1 MLYMI
6 RTWGRGGKSMI
17 KVGYTSDLPKRM
29 ENYYHSNPFFE
40 KISAREGSLE
50 DEKRLQ
56 LYLEVLGY
64 KMGILDEWFVDSP
77 EVQTL
82 FHESKEKISRV
93 LWRYRNSVWKKED
106 LKQGADQ
113 RLRDIYEN
121 LRKKYLKGYGS
132 DIDKEYSMIVAQ
144 ETLKAMRSEEYCL
157 YDERLDLLKRPSKK
171 KYK

>member
-17 KVGYTSDLPKRM
+17 KIGYTSNLSKRM

-64 KMGILDEWFVDSP
+64 KMGILDEWFADSP

-93 LWRYRNSVWKKED
+93 LWRYRDSVWKKED

-113 RLRDIYEN
+113 RLRTIYED
-121 LRKKYLKGYGS
+121 LRKLYLPKGAYKAPGQ
-132 DIDKEYSMIVAQ
+132 IEREYTMIVAQ
-144 ETLKAMRSEEYCL
+144 ETLKKMRSEEYMMDFL
-157 YDERLDLLKRPSKK
+157 
-171 KYK
+171 

>member
-17 KVGYTSDLPKRM
+17 KIGYTSNLSKRM

-50 DEKRLQ
+50 DEKLLQ

-93 LWRYRNSVWKKED
+93 LWRYRDSVWKKED

-113 RLRDIYEN
+113 RLRTIYED
-121 LRKKYLKGYGS
+121 LRKLYLPKGAYKAPGQ
-132 DIDKEYSMIVAQ
+132 IEREYTMIVAQ
-144 ETLKAMRSEEYCL
+144 ETLKKMRSEEYMIDFL
-157 YDERLDLLKRPSKK
+157 
-171 KYK
+171 

>member
-17 KVGYTSDLPKRM
+17 KIGYTSNLSKRM

-40 KISAREGSLE
+40 KISEREGSLE

-82 FHESKEKISRV
+82 FHESKNKISRV
-93 LWRYRNSVWKKED
+93 LWRYRDSVWKKED

-113 RLRDIYEN
+113 RLRTIYED
-121 LRKKYLKGYGS
+121 LRGKYLRGYEG
-132 DIDKEYSMIVAQ
+132 DIDHEYNMIIAQ
-144 ETLKAMRSEEYCL
+144 ETLKAMRRDEYYL
-157 YDERLDLLKRPSKK
+157 FDERLDLLKRPSKK
-171 KYK
+171 RR

>member
-17 KVGYTSDLPKRM
+17 KIGYTSNLPKRM

-93 LWRYRNSVWKKED
+93 LWRYRDSVWKKED

-113 RLRDIYEN
+113 RLRTIYED
-121 LRKKYLKGYGS
+121 LRKLYLPKGACKASGQ
-132 DIDKEYSMIVAQ
+132 IEREYTMIVAQ
-144 ETLKAMRSEEYCL
+144 ETLKKMRSEEYMM
-157 YDERLDLLKRPSKK
+157 DFW
-171 KYK
+171 

>member
-1 MLYMI
+1 
-6 RTWGRGGKSMI
+6 MI
-17 KVGYTSDLPKRM
+17 KIGYTSDLSKRM

-82 FHESKEKISRV
+82 FHESKNKISQV
-93 LWRYRNSVWKKED
+93 LWRYRDSVWKKED

-113 RLRDIYEN
+113 RLRTIYED
-121 LRKKYLKGYGS
+121 LRKLYLPKGAYKAPGQ
-132 DIDKEYSMIVAQ
+132 IEREYTMIVAQ
-144 ETLKAMRSEEYCL
+144 ETLKKMRSEDYMMDFL
-157 YDERLDLLKRPSKK
+157 
-171 KYK
+171 

>member
-17 KVGYTSDLPKRM
+17 KIGYTSDLPKRM

-93 LWRYRNSVWKKED
+93 LWRYRDSVWKKED

-113 RLRDIYEN
+113 RLRTIYED
-121 LRKKYLKGYGS
+121 LREKYLRGYGG
-132 DIDKEYSMIVAQ
+132 DIDREYNMIVAQ
-144 ETLKAMRSEEYCL
+144 ETLKAMRKEEEYYL
-157 YDERLDLLKRPSKK
+157 FDERLEFLKPPSKK
-171 KYK
+171 RR

>member
-17 KVGYTSDLPKRM
+17 KIGYTSNLSKRM

-40 KISAREGSLE
+40 KISEREGSLE

-64 KMGILDEWFVDSP
+64 KMGILDEWFVDCP
-77 EVQTL
+77 EVLSL

-93 LWRYRNSVWKKED
+93 LWRYRDSVWKKED

-113 RLRDIYEN
+113 RLRTIYED
-121 LRKKYLKGYGS
+121 LRKLYLPKGAYKAPGQ
-132 DIDKEYSMIVAQ
+132 IEREYTMIVAQ
-144 ETLKAMRSEEYCL
+144 ETLKKMRSEEYMMDFL
-157 YDERLDLLKRPSKK
+157 
-171 KYK
+171 

>member
-1 MLYMI
+1 
-6 RTWGRGGKSMI
+6 
-17 KVGYTSDLPKRM
+17 M

-64 KMGILDEWFVDSP
+64 KMGILDEWFADSP

-93 LWRYRNSVWKKED
+93 LWRYRDSVWKKED

-113 RLRDIYEN
+113 RLRTIYED
-121 LRKKYLKGYGS
+121 LRKLYLPKGAYKAPGQ
-132 DIDKEYSMIVAQ
+132 IEREYTMIVAQ
-144 ETLKAMRSEEYCL
+144 ETLKKMRSEEYMMDFL
-157 YDERLDLLKRPSKK
+157 
-171 KYK
+171 

>member
-17 KVGYTSDLPKRM
+17 KIGYTSNLSKRM

-93 LWRYRNSVWKKED
+93 LWRYRDSVWKKED

-113 RLRDIYEN
+113 RLRTIYED
-121 LRKKYLKGYGS
+121 LRKLYLPKGAYKAPGQ
-132 DIDKEYSMIVAQ
+132 IEREYTMIVAQ
-144 ETLKAMRSEEYCL
+144 ETLKKMRSEEYMIDFL
-157 YDERLDLLKRPSKK
+157 
-171 KYK
+171 

>member
-17 KVGYTSDLPKRM
+17 KIGYTSDLSKRM

-64 KMGILDEWFVDSP
+64 KMGILDEWFADSP

-93 LWRYRNSVWKKED
+93 LWRYRDSVWKKED

-113 RLRDIYEN
+113 RLRTIYED
-121 LRKKYLKGYGS
+121 LRKLYLPKGAYKATGQ
-132 DIDKEYSMIVAQ
+132 IEREYTMIVAQ
-144 ETLKAMRSEEYCL
+144 ETLKKMRSEEYMIDFL
-157 YDERLDLLKRPSKK
+157 
-171 KYK
+171 

>member
-17 KVGYTSDLPKRM
+17 KIGYTSNLSKRM

-93 LWRYRNSVWKKED
+93 LWRYRDSVWKKED

-113 RLRDIYEN
+113 RLRTIYED
-121 LRKKYLKGYGS
+121 LRKLYLPKGAYKAPGQ
-132 DIDKEYSMIVAQ
+132 IEREYTMIVAQ
-144 ETLKAMRSEEYCL
+144 ETLKKMRSEEYMMDFL
-157 YDERLDLLKRPSKK
+157 
-171 KYK
+171 

>member
-17 KVGYTSDLPKRM
+17 KIGYTSNLSKRM

-40 KISAREGSLE
+40 KISEREGSLE

-93 LWRYRNSVWKKED
+93 LWRYRDSVWKKED

-113 RLRDIYEN
+113 RLRTIYED
-121 LRKKYLKGYGS
+121 LRGKYLRGHKG
-132 DIDKEYSMIVAQ
+132 DIDREYNMIIAQ
-144 ETLKAMRSEEYCL
+144 ETLKAMRREECYL
-157 YDERLDLLKRPSKK
+157 FDERLDLLKRPSRKRR
-171 KYK
+171 

>member
-1 MLYMI
+1 
-6 RTWGRGGKSMI
+6 
-17 KVGYTSDLPKRM
+17 M

-93 LWRYRNSVWKKED
+93 LWRYRDSVWKKED

-113 RLRDIYEN
+113 RLRTIYED
-121 LRKKYLKGYGS
+121 LRKLYLPKGAYKAPGQ
-132 DIDKEYSMIVAQ
+132 IEREYTMIVAQ
-144 ETLKAMRSEEYCL
+144 ETLKKMRSEEYMIDFL
-157 YDERLDLLKRPSKK
+157 
-171 KYK
+171 

>member
-17 KVGYTSDLPKRM
+17 KIGYTSNLPKRM

-82 FHESKEKISRV
+82 FHESKGKISRV
-93 LWRYRNSVWKKED
+93 LWRYRDSVWKKED
-106 LKQGADQ
+106 LKRGADQ
-113 RLRDIYEN
+113 RLRTIYED
-121 LRKKYLKGYGS
+121 LREKYLRGYGCN
-132 DIDKEYSMIVAQ
+132 IDREYNMIVSQ
-144 ETLKAMRSEEYCL
+144 ETLKAMRKEEYYL
-157 YDERLDLLKRPSKK
+157 FDDILDLLEPPSRKRR
-171 KYK
+171 

>member
-1 MLYMI
+1 
-6 RTWGRGGKSMI
+6 
-17 KVGYTSDLPKRM
+17 M

-50 DEKRLQ
+50 DEKLLQ

-93 LWRYRNSVWKKED
+93 LWRYRDSVWKKED

-113 RLRDIYEN
+113 RLRTIYED
-121 LRKKYLKGYGS
+121 LRKLYLPKGAYKAPGQ
-132 DIDKEYSMIVAQ
+132 IEREYTMIVAQ
-144 ETLKAMRSEEYCL
+144 ETLKKMRSEEYMIDFL
-157 YDERLDLLKRPSKK
+157 
-171 KYK
+171 

>member
-1 MLYMI
+1 
-6 RTWGRGGKSMI
+6 MI
-17 KVGYTSDLPKRM
+17 KIGYTSNLSKRM

-40 KISAREGSLE
+40 KISEREGSLE

-93 LWRYRNSVWKKED
+93 LWRYRDSVWKKED

-113 RLRDIYEN
+113 RLRTIYED
-121 LRKKYLKGYGS
+121 LRKLYLPKGVCKASGQ
-132 DIDKEYSMIVAQ
+132 IEREYTMIVAQ
-144 ETLKAMRSEEYCL
+144 ETLKKMRSEEYMM
-157 YDERLDLLKRPSKK
+157 DFW
-171 KYK
+171 

>member
-40 KISAREGSLE
+40 KISEREGSLE

-64 KMGILDEWFVDSP
+64 KMGILDEWFVDTP

-144 ETLKAMRSEEYCL
+144 ETLKSMRSEEYCL
-157 YDERLDLLKRPSKK
+157 YDERLDLLKRPPKK

>member
-1 MLYMI
+1 
-6 RTWGRGGKSMI
+6 
-17 KVGYTSDLPKRM
+17 M

-64 KMGILDEWFVDSP
+64 KMGILDEWFADSP

-93 LWRYRNSVWKKED
+93 LWRYRDSVWKKED

-113 RLRDIYEN
+113 RLRTIYEG
-121 LRKKYLKGYGS
+121 LRKLYLPKGAYKAPGQ
-132 DIDKEYSMIVAQ
+132 IEREYTMIVAQ
-144 ETLKAMRSEEYCL
+144 ETLKKMRSEEYMMDFL
-157 YDERLDLLKRPSKK
+157 
-171 KYK
+171 

>member
-1 MLYMI
+1 
-6 RTWGRGGKSMI
+6 
-17 KVGYTSDLPKRM
+17 M

-93 LWRYRNSVWKKED
+93 LWRYRDSVWKKED

-113 RLRDIYEN
+113 RLRTIYED
-121 LRKKYLKGYGS
+121 LRKLYLPKGAYKAPGQ
-132 DIDKEYSMIVAQ
+132 IEREYTMIVAQ
-144 ETLKAMRSEEYCL
+144 ETLKKMRSEEYMMDFL
-157 YDERLDLLKRPSKK
+157 
-171 KYK
+171 

>member
-17 KVGYTSDLPKRM
+17 KIGYTSNLSKRM

-40 KISAREGSLE
+40 KISEREGSLE

-82 FHESKEKISRV
+82 FHESKNKISRV
-93 LWRYRNSVWKKED
+93 LWRYRDSVWKKED

-113 RLRDIYEN
+113 RLRTIYED
-121 LRKKYLKGYGS
+121 LRKLYLPKGSYKDPGQ
-132 DIDKEYSMIVAQ
+132 IEREYTMIVAQ
-144 ETLKAMRSEEYCL
+144 ETLKKMRSEEYMMDFL
-157 YDERLDLLKRPSKK
+157 
-171 KYK
+171 

>member
-1 MLYMI
+1 
-6 RTWGRGGKSMI
+6 
-17 KVGYTSDLPKRM
+17 M

-93 LWRYRNSVWKKED
+93 LWRYRDSVWKKED

-113 RLRDIYEN
+113 RLRTIYED
-121 LRKKYLKGYGS
+121 LRKLYLPKGAYKASGQ
-132 DIDKEYSMIVAQ
+132 IEREYAMIVAQ
-144 ETLKAMRSEEYCL
+144 ETLKKMRSEEYMM
-157 YDERLDLLKRPSKK
+157 DFW
-171 KYK
+171 